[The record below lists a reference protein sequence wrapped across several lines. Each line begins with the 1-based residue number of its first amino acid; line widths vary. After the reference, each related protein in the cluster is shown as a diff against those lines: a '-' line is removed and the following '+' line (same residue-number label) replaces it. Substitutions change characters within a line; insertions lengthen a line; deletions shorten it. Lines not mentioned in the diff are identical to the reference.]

1 MNGEKLDANSL
12 AAFWPNTLLSVDRR
26 GKTLGRASIWPALSD
41 AISAPSPALGDAQIL
56 LRPWKETDLDGFRRA
71 CDDDEITR
79 WAGLPAHVDEADAR
93 EYLDARVNG
102 WKTGNRADFAITSAV
117 DGRFLGAINLR
128 GIDRQRGLAE
138 VGFWLF
144 PEARGAGVASRAL
157 AWVSEW
163 AFGVLGLG
171 SLVMIVDSR
180 NVSARKLAERAGF
193 RIDCIYRREIDG
205 EVVEDYTYSLSR
217 AAASGSSD

>member
-1 MNGEKLDANSL
+1 M
-12 AAFWPNTLLSVDRR
+12 
-26 GKTLGRASIWPALSD
+26 SD
-41 AISAPSPALGDAQIL
+41 AITAPSPALGDAQIL
-56 LRPWKETDLDGFRRA
+56 LRPWKETDLDAFRRA

-79 WAGLPAHVDEADAR
+79 WAGLPAHLNEAQAR

-102 WKTGNRADFAITSAV
+102 WKTGNRADFAITSAF

-138 VGFWLF
+138 VGLWLF
-144 PEARGAGVASRAL
+144 PDARGAGVATRAL

-171 SLVMIVDSR
+171 SLAMIIDGR
-180 NVSARKLAERAGF
+180 NVSARKVAERAGF
-193 RIDCIYRREIDG
+193 RIDRLNRREIDG

-217 AAASGSSD
+217 AAASGQF